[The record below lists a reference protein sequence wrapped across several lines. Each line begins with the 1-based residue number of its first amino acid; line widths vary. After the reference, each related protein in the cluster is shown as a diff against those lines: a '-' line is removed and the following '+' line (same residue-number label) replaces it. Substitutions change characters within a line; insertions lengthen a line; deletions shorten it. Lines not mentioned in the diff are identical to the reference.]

1 MAASLGLLAPGMYV
15 PTNAVMEADERYER
29 EREFHDADSARWA
42 RVERYYEVTAS
53 SHRFFADQL
62 AVLAPGRAVL
72 EYGCGEGS
80 SAFTLADLGARV
92 TGIDISGVRIEHA
105 RERAAVA
112 GLDSVEFLEM
122 NAESLDFPDES
133 FDVVC
138 GVSIIHHLDLDK
150 ALSEVARVLRPNG
163 RALFFEPLG
172 HNPIINLYRTFT
184 PRLRTADEHPLL
196 MKDLGAMYERFGS
209 VDAHFFHL
217 TSLAA
222 APLAHSRLFSP
233 VAGTLERF
241 DGWLFEHVPRMRK
254 HAWVAVIQLTRS

>member
-1 MAASLGLLAPGMYV
+1 
-15 PTNAVMEADERYER
+15 MEAEARYER
-29 EREFHDADSARWA
+29 EREFHDADSARWG
-42 RVERYYEVTAS
+42 RVERYYEVTGS

-62 AVLAPGRAVL
+62 ALLAPGRAVL

-80 SAFTLADLGARV
+80 SAFTLAELGARV

-105 RERAAVA
+105 RERAAAA

-122 NAESLDFPDES
+122 NAETLEFPDRS

-150 ALSEVARVLRPNG
+150 ALAEVARVLRPNG
-163 RALFFEPLG
+163 RALFFEPMG
-172 HNPIINLYRTFT
+172 HNPIINLYRRFT

-196 MKDLGAMYERFGS
+196 MRDLSAMQERFGD
-209 VDAHFFHL
+209 VQVRFFHL

-222 APLAHSRLFSP
+222 APLAHSRPFAR
-233 VAGTLERF
+233 VAGALERF
-241 DGWLFEHVPRMRK
+241 DSWLFRHVPRARK
-254 HAWVAVIQLTRS
+254 HAWVAVIQLTRL

>member
-1 MAASLGLLAPGMYV
+1 M
-15 PTNAVMEADERYER
+15 
-29 EREFHDADSARWA
+29 DAGRAL
-42 RVERYYEVTAS
+42 YEVTS

-80 SAFTLADLGARV
+80 SAFTLADLGRAV

-105 RERAAVA
+105 RERAASGWARLRRVPRDERR
-112 GLDSVEFLEM
+112 G
-122 NAESLDFPDES
+122 LDFPDES

-150 ALSEVARVLRPNG
+150 ALSRSRASCGRTAERFLRAAG
-163 RALFFEPLG
+163 SQSDYQPLP
-172 HNPIINLYRTFT
+172 HVH
-184 PRLRTADEHPLL
+184 PRLRTADRHPLL

-241 DGWLFEHVPRMRK
+241 DGWLFEHVPRMRARLGRG
-254 HAWVAVIQLTRS
+254 HQLTRS